1 MDKTTQKG
9 NTMNLLVKI
18 FEIEDEQVVQEN
30 RRSDTAPACK
40 ICMDGDITM
49 VLLPCQHLLCCV
61 RCAEQLKKC
70 PWCRS
75 TILGTLKTFF
85 TV

>member
-1 MDKTTQKG
+1 MDKTTQKS
-9 NTMNLLVKI
+9 NTMNLLDKI

-49 VLLPCQHLLCCV
+49 VLLPCRHLLCCV

-70 PWCRS
+70 PKEMFNTRNP
-75 TILGTLKTFF
+75 
-85 TV
+85 